1 MNGEPATR
9 DQLATLALIN
19 YGHFTSMLA
28 ENGLIK
34 GLTAHCD
41 RLTGDCR
48 RLFGVDLPAARVRAY
63 LRPVVAEPGTRMV
76 RVTVFDPAADLLHP
90 DGEPAVLITTR
101 PAGSALLPPLRLRT
115 VQARRELPEV
125 KHVGLFGTLW
135 ARREARRAGA
145 DDALLSDETGLI
157 TEGPTWNVGFVRTH
171 QDHDQLVWPEAAVL
185 PGVTQL
191 LLETVGVASVNRPVR
206 AVDLGG
212 FAAAFATNSGF
223 GVRPIAAIDE
233 HEFDHDHPVLRR
245 LGEAY
250 AAIPGEAP

>member
-1 MNGEPATR
+1 MAVLNGEPATR
-9 DQLATLALIN
+9 DQLAALALIN

-41 RLTGDCR
+41 RLTRDCR
-48 RLFGVDLPAARVRAY
+48 RLFGVDLPAERVREY

-101 PAGSALLPPLRLRT
+101 PAGKSPLPPLRLRT
-115 VQARRELPEV
+115 VPVRRELPEV

-135 ARREARRAGA
+135 ARREARQAGA
-145 DDALLSDETGLI
+145 DDALLIDRTMI
-157 TEGPTWNVGFVRTH
+157 TEGPSWNVGFVR
-171 QDHDQLVWPEAAVL
+171 DHEIVWPAAAVL

-191 LLETVGVASVNRPVR
+191 LLQAAGPASVTQPVR
-206 AVDLGG
+206 VDELGG

-223 GVRPIAAIDE
+223 GVRPIAAIDDDG
-233 HEFDHDHPVLRR
+233 FDHDHPVLRR
-245 LGEAY
+245 LSEAY

>member
-1 MNGEPATR
+1 MAVLNGEPATR

-28 ENGLIK
+28 ENGRIR
-34 GLTAHCD
+34 GLTEHCD
-41 RLTGDCR
+41 RLARDCR
-48 RLFGVDLPAARVRAY
+48 RLFGAELPVARVRDW
-63 LRPVVAEPGTRMV
+63 LRPVVTEPGSRMV

-101 PAGSALLPPLRLRT
+101 PAGTAALPPLRLRT
-115 VQARRELPEV
+115 VSVRRELPEV

-145 DDALLSDETGLI
+145 DDALLIDGTMI
-157 TEGPTWNVGFVRTH
+157 TEGPTWNIGFVR
-171 QDHDQLVWPEAAVL
+171 DHEVVWPVAEVL

-191 LLETVGVASVNRPVR
+191 LLEGTAPGSVSRPVETT
-206 AVDLGG
+206 DLGG

-233 HEFDHDHPVLRR
+233 DVFDHDHPVLGR
-245 LGEAY
+245 LSEAY

>member
-1 MNGEPATR
+1 
-9 DQLATLALIN
+9 
-19 YGHFTSMLA
+19 MLA
-28 ENGLIK
+28 ENGLIR
-34 GLTAHCD
+34 GLTEHCD
-41 RLTGDCR
+41 RLARDCR
-48 RLFGVDLPAARVRAY
+48 RLFGVELPLARVRDW
-63 LRPVVAEPGTRMV
+63 LRPVVAEPGARMV

-101 PAGSALLPPLRLRT
+101 PAGSSPLPPARLRT
-115 VQARRELPEV
+115 VPGQRGLPEV

-135 ARREARRAGA
+135 ARREARRTGA
-145 DDALLSDETGLI
+145 DDALLTDQDGLI
-157 TEGPTWNVGFVRTH
+157 TEGPTWNVGFVTGR
-171 QDHDQLVWPEAAVL
+171 DGHDQLVWPQAAVL

-191 LLETVGVASVNRPVR
+191 LLERAGLPAVTRPVR
-206 AVDLGG
+206 TADLGG

-233 HEFDHDHPVLRR
+233 YAFDHDHPALGR